1 MDIGDSPFGD
11 DAQVASAHGNGHAHE
26 SGSDTDYEEPA
37 RSQTQKMT
45 REKSARA
52 SAAEARARADDA
64 AVLAA
69 AKKRAAAAAK
79 TSAGKAAQAKAA
91 KGKALSL
98 HDRKKAALS
107 VQKGAGQKGKA
118 GGKGAKTGAAALK
131 AAAAELAKARTFCF
145 AVRAKRAVIRALKP
159 DHEFYIPRAA
169 AQRLIDEVAQ
179 AVADEKDI
187 DGLRIQGEARVALH
201 YALEDFMC
209 KEFSQANM
217 FAENA
222 KRMTL
227 FQKDFHSLRKLR
239 ANAEDGLIYLNKVGD
254 ETLKSKKAHA

>member
-1 MDIGDSPFGD
+1 MDTGDSPFGD

-26 SGSDTDYEEPA
+26 SGSDTDFEEPA
-37 RSQTQKMT
+37 AVQKQKMT

-69 AKKRAAAAAK
+69 AKKRAAAAA
-79 TSAGKAAQAKAA
+79 AGKTAASKAA
-91 KGKALSL
+91 KGKTLSV

-118 GGKGAKTGAAALK
+118 GGKGTKAGAAALK

-179 AVADEKDI
+179 NVADEKGMD
-187 DGLRIQGEARVALH
+187 DGVRITGSARVALQ

-222 KRMTL
+222 GRMTL
-227 FQKDFHSLRKLR
+227 FQKDFFSLRKLR

-254 ETLKSKKAHA
+254 ETLKSKKQRA